1 MRLAVVE
8 RMAHEGVREMQFLLG
23 FLKESGL
30 GYRKNI
36 AEAHDWYR
44 RSGERGFAPAQYM
57 LFYANGAEKHQ
68 AGTLNEE
75 QGKIAVDW
83 CRKAAAGG
91 FAPAQLSLSIE
102 TPDPTEAYKLKLA
115 AAEQGYAQAAF
126 TLGYLYR
133 EGLPGSAPDLQT
145 AFTWFK
151 KAAELGDADSASTAA
166 GMLSEGT
173 GVAKDEAA
181 ALEWYLKA
189 FEMKS
194 PVQPSHFFRFTVLE
208 CSVSPK
214 IRRKQKPMAQNP
226 ENSENGGRNLTAFPT
241 KNKKLSSKKCWKSFV
256 NHRAPAAFKQSRK
269 PPISCGW

>member
-30 GYRKNI
+30 GYSKNI

-57 LFYANGAEKHQ
+57 LFYANGPEKHQ
-68 AGTLNEE
+68 AGTANEE

-91 FAPAQLSLSIE
+91 FAPAQLNFSYE
-102 TPDPTEAYKLKLA
+102 TPDPAEAYKLRLA
-115 AAEQGYAQAAF
+115 AAEQGYARAAHI
-126 TLGYLYR
+126 LGSLYR
-133 EGLPGSAPDLQT
+133 EGLRGSAPDLQT

-166 GMLSEGT
+166 GMLREGT

-181 ALEWYLKA
+181 ALQWYLKA

-194 PVQPSHFFRFTVLE
+194 PSAASALGQIYAFGMLDQPKDPAKVKFYHAKTREFIKWWAESLGF
-208 CSVSPK
+208 PDK
-214 IRRKQKPMAQNP
+214 KQKTFLQKIL
-226 ENSENGGRNLTAFPT
+226 GI
-241 KNKKLSSKKCWKSFV
+241 V
-256 NHRAPAAFKQSRK
+256 RK
-269 PPISCGW
+269 ASGTGSI

>member
-44 RSGERGFAPAQYM
+44 RSGELGFAPAQYM
-57 LFYANGAEKHQ
+57 LFYANGPEKHQ
-68 AGTLNEE
+68 SGTLNEE
-75 QGKIAVDW
+75 QWKFAVDW

-91 FAPAQLSLSIE
+91 FAPAQLNLSHV
-102 TPDPTEAYKLKLA
+102 TPDPAEAYNLKLA
-115 AAEQGYAQAAF
+115 AVEQGYARAAWA
-126 TLGYLYR
+126 LGDLYR

-151 KAAELGDADSASTAA
+151 KAAELGDADSASTV
-166 GMLSEGT
+166 GWMLRDGT
-173 GVAKDEAA
+173 GVVKDEAA
-181 ALEWYLKA
+181 ALQWFLKA

-194 PVQPSHFFRFTVLE
+194 PSAASTLGQIYAFGMLDQPKDPAKVKFYHAKSRELRKWLAESLGF
-208 CSVSPK
+208 PDK
-214 IRRKQKPMAQNP
+214 KQKTFLQNAL
-226 ENSENGGRNLTAFPT
+226 GIVRKA
-241 KNKKLSSKKCWKSFV
+241 
-256 NHRAPAAFKQSRK
+256 SRTGS
-269 PPISCGW
+269 I

>member
-8 RMAHEGVREMQFLLG
+8 RMAQEGVREMQFLLG

-30 GYRKNI
+30 GYSKNI

-44 RSGERGFAPAQYM
+44 RSAERGFAPAQYM
-57 LFYANGAEKHQ
+57 LFYANGPEKHES
-68 AGTLNEE
+68 GTLNEV

-91 FAPAQLSLSIE
+91 FAPAQLSLSFE
-102 TPDPTEAYKLKLA
+102 TSDPKEAYSLRLA
-115 AAEQGYAQAAF
+115 AAEQGYARAAF

-151 KAAELGDADSASTAA
+151 KAAELGDADSADGVAR
-166 GMLSEGT
+166 MLREGT

-181 ALEWYLKA
+181 ALEWFLKA

-194 PVQPSHFFRFTVLE
+194 QSAASALGQIYAFGMLNQPKDPAKSKFYDAKAREFRKWFWDSHGF
-208 CSVSPK
+208 PDK
-214 IRRKQKPMAQNP
+214 KQKTFLQKVLGIVRKA
-226 ENSENGGRNLTAFPT
+226 
-241 KNKKLSSKKCWKSFV
+241 
-256 NHRAPAAFKQSRK
+256 SRTGS
-269 PPISCGW
+269 I

>member
-8 RMAHEGVREMQFLLG
+8 RMADEGVREMQFLLG

-57 LFYANGAEKHQ
+57 LFYANGPEKHQ
-68 AGTLNEE
+68 SGTANEE

-91 FAPAQLSLSIE
+91 FAPAQLSLSYE
-102 TPDPTEAYKLKLA
+102 TSDPAEAYKLKLA
-115 AAEQGYAQAAF
+115 AAEQGYARAAF
-126 TLGYLYR
+126 ALGYLYQ
-133 EGLPGSAPDLQT
+133 EGRPNSAPDLQT
-145 AFTWFK
+145 AFVWYK
-151 KAAELGDADSASTAA
+151 KAAELGDADSADSVAH
-166 GMLSEGT
+166 MLRAGT

-181 ALEWYLKA
+181 ALQWFLKA

-194 PVQPSHFFRFTVLE
+194 PSAASALGQIYGFGMYDQPKDPAKAKFYYAKAGEFRKRFWESHGFPDKK
-208 CSVSPK
+208 PK
-214 IRRKQKPMAQNP
+214 TFLQKMLGIVRK
-226 ENSENGGRNLTAFPT
+226 
-241 KNKKLSSKKCWKSFV
+241 
-256 NHRAPAAFKQSRK
+256 APRTGS
-269 PPISCGW
+269 I

>member
-91 FAPAQLSLSIE
+91 FPPAQLSLSIE
-102 TPDPTEAYKLKLA
+102 TPDP
-115 AAEQGYAQAAF
+115 Q
-126 TLGYLYR
+126 
-133 EGLPGSAPDLQT
+133 
-145 AFTWFK
+145 
-151 KAAELGDADSASTAA
+151 
-166 GMLSEGT
+166 
-173 GVAKDEAA
+173 
-181 ALEWYLKA
+181 
-189 FEMKS
+189 
-194 PVQPSHFFRFTVLE
+194 
-208 CSVSPK
+208 
-214 IRRKQKPMAQNP
+214 RRI
-226 ENSENGGRNLTAFPT
+226 NSN
-241 KNKKLSSKKCWKSFV
+241 
-256 NHRAPAAFKQSRK
+256 
-269 PPISCGW
+269 